1 MHHIHKTI
9 ALGIA
14 LAAATSCKPETVTLG
29 VGKIKDTHSVP
40 VANEEANQDP
50 ELIVLKSAS
59 GPYITH
65 DKPSASIAHQGPISL
80 EEIKSPISPPI
91 ESKYPVPIPLETKND
106 TPTAKDNK
114 RQKRLFKMGLG
125 CFSCYGSKTHV
136 PDWEETPLHSAAERG
151 NSTEI
156 RALVQTSVAINAKDK
171 DGWTPL
177 HWATR
182 RGHEDAV
189 RLLLDSKA
197 DVNAKNYAERTPL
210 HWAILKGKAE
220 VIQLLLANGA
230 QVNVKEH
237 ICGSTPLH
245 WAVEKG
251 HEDAVRRLLNK
262 AKVNAKDS
270 YKRTPLHRAAKYG
283 HVAIVTRLL
292 DNGAAVNAKNKYGE
306 TPLHLAAK
314 YGHEAVATLLL
325 DKGAKVNARN
335 NDRKTPLGVAKNN
348 SRWCNT
354 EAVQALLRKH
364 GGVE

>member
-1 MHHIHKTI
+1 MFKKK
-9 ALGIA
+9 ALGLA

-29 VGKIKDTHSVP
+29 VKKDNAKAQEV
-40 VANEEANQDP
+40 NQDP

-65 DKPSASIAHQGPISL
+65 EKLSAPVAHQGPTISL
-80 EEIKSPISPPI
+80 EEKKSPISPLI
-91 ESKYPVPIPLETKND
+91 ESKAPEPIPLETKND
-106 TPTAKDNK
+106 IPTAKNNK

-177 HWATR
+177 HWATH

-197 DVNAKNYAERTPL
+197 DVNAKDSCKRTPL
-210 HWAILKGKAE
+210 HRAILKGKAE

-230 QVNVKEH
+230 KVNVKEH

-245 WAVEKG
+245 WAVEEG
-251 HEDAVRRLLNK
+251 HEYAVRRLLNK

-270 YKRTPLHRAAKYG
+270 YKRAPLHRAAKYG
-283 HVAIVTRLL
+283 HIGVVRLL
-292 DNGAAVNAKNKYGE
+292 IDNKADINAKDKYGC
-306 TPLHLAAK
+306 TPLHCAAY
-314 YGHEAVATLLL
+314 YGHEAIVTLLIAN
-325 DKGAKVNARN
+325 GAQVNARS
-335 NDRKTPLGVAKNN
+335 KAGTTPLGVAKENN

-364 GGVE
+364 GGYK

>member
-29 VGKIKDTHSVP
+29 VTKHDDK
-40 VANEEANQDP
+40 AKAQEANQDP

-114 RQKRLFKMGLG
+114 RQKRLFKMDLG

-177 HWATR
+177 HWATH

-197 DVNAKNYAERTPL
+197 DVNAKDSCKRTPL
-210 HWAILKGKAE
+210 HRAIFKGKAE

-245 WAVEKG
+245 WAVEEG
-251 HEDAVRRLLNK
+251 HEDAVRLLLNK
-262 AKVNAKDS
+262 AKVNEKDS
-270 YKRTPLHRAAKYG
+270 YKRTPLHRAARYGHIGVVRLLIDNKADINAKDKYG
-283 HVAIVTRLL
+283 
-292 DNGAAVNAKNKYGE
+292 Y
-306 TPLHLAAK
+306 TPLHWAACF
-314 YGHEAVATLLL
+314 GHKDVATLLIAN
-325 DKGAKVNARN
+325 GAQVNARN
-335 NDRKTPLGVAKNN
+335 NDGKTPLGVAKAAP
-348 SRWCNT
+348 SWRNT
-354 EAVQALLRKH
+354 EAAQALLRKH
-364 GGVE
+364 GGHE